1 MRVATREE
9 ESLTIMTKHST
20 DKIIMDNYDVCVAQ
34 TLMAQVAE
42 NAVLVCVE
50 VMELHDTDVTWNRN
64 LQGRNQP

>member
-1 MRVATREE
+1 
-9 ESLTIMTKHST
+9 
-20 DKIIMDNYDVCVAQ
+20 MDNYDVCVAQ

-42 NAVLVCVE
+42 NAVLVCVV